1 MRRLIFA
8 LLALLP
14 TALLAATPTFVASFN
29 QDDINTSIN
38 TAIGTISSGQGLLGC
53 LRVGNAS
60 DVVTAVTDNVN
71 GAWTLADKIALTGT
85 NWLYVYYRLNAG
97 AGATT
102 VAVDFSTSTSMRA
115 AFHVISISAHA
126 SGYDGAAKAT
136 GTGTAVNSGTRTTTV
151 ANDYIFACVGIAAA
165 EAITWTA
172 PLTNRENAS
181 DRARTADRGVTATGA
196 YAALGTLDSSQQWG
210 AIVAAF
216 GDQAPPVGGSTVV
229 NPISGRGGAAAQP
242 IVGLLLQRRVTGQ

>member
-8 LLALLP
+8 LFALLP
-14 TALLAATPTFVASFN
+14 TALLAATPTFVSSTN
-29 QDDINTSIN
+29 QDDTNTSIN
-38 TAIGTISSGQGLLGC
+38 TALGTISSGQSLLGC

-60 DVVTAVTDNVN
+60 DVVTLVTDNVN
-71 GAWTLADKIALTGT
+71 GDWTLADKIALTGT

-115 AFHVISISAHA
+115 AFHVIAGAHA

-136 GTGTAVNSGTRTTTV
+136 GTGTAVNSGTRSTTV
-151 ANDYIFACVGIAAA
+151 ANDYVFACLGIAAA
-165 EAITWTA
+165 EAVTWTA
-172 PLTNRENAS
+172 PLNDRENAS

-216 GDQAPPVGGSTVV
+216 GDQVPPVGGSAVPKILQQTAANHDQYAEPQLVA
-229 NPISGRGGAAAQP
+229 NPR
-242 IVGLLLQRRVTGQ
+242 